1 MASRLCDVCGVRPA
15 TVAIRR
21 IVPGGG
27 QRVEHLCDVH
37 AAQARGRRSS
47 FGSGGLFDDFFNQ
60 FFQTPGGSHRIP
72 IGEEATGRRAEQVDV
87 TQFFSDSTNELLQRA
102 AKRAMEWGS
111 ADLTSEH
118 LLDAALEDD
127 MVRHVLEWTDAD
139 PSSISAQLVEEAN
152 KGRSTDASPSLAP
165 DAKRALLTA
174 YEESR
179 ALGSSYIRASL
190 PAGARR
196 RAHRR

>member
-1 MASRLCDVCGVRPA
+1 LGGVASS
-15 TVAIRR
+15 TT
-21 IVPGGG
+21 
-27 QRVEHLCDVH
+27 
-37 AAQARGRRSS
+37 
-47 FGSGGLFDDFFNQ
+47 LFDDFFNQ
-60 FFQTPGGSHRIP
+60 FFETPGGSRRIP
-72 IGEEATGRRAEQVDV
+72 IGEETTGRRAEQVDV

-139 PSSISAQLVEEAN
+139 PSSISAQLGEEAN